1 MLEQLP
7 ELLKAFVYL
16 IPALVLHEYAHGW
29 VAYQFGDRTAKV
41 MGRLSLNPLKHI
53 DPIGTVALPLMLF
66 ITTGGRF
73 VFGAAKPVPVNFAA
87 LRNPR
92 RDMILVGLA
101 GPLANFLFAAAL
113 VAVWRFLPS
122 SEFLG
127 FRFENFIF
135 VNVFLGAFNLVPIP
149 PLDGSRVVM
158 GLLPLPAARA
168 YAAIEPYGFIII
180 LLLLPLGVL
189 DLFVWPFVQLLLR
202 LFTAFH

>member
-1 MLEQLP
+1 MLPQLV
-7 ELLKAFVYL
+7 ELLRSFVYL
-16 IPALVLHEYAHGW
+16 IPALVFHEFAHGW
-29 VAYQFGDRTAKV
+29 VAYKLGDRTAQS

-53 DPIGTVALPLMLF
+53 DPIGTIAMPLVLF
-66 ITTGGRF
+66 LSTGGRF

-92 RDMILVGLA
+92 RDMVLVGLA
-101 GPLANFLFAAAL
+101 GPLANFLFAFVL
-113 VAVWRFLPS
+113 VLVWKFLPS

-158 GLLPLPAARA
+158 GLLPYAQARS
-168 YAAIEPYGFIII
+168 YAMLEPFGFIIVLA
-180 LLLLPLGVL
+180 LLWVGLLDAV
-189 DLFVWPFVQLLLR
+189 VWPFVQLVLSLLMI
-202 LFTAFH
+202 FH

>member
-1 MLEQLP
+1 MLEQVP
-7 ELLKAFVYL
+7 ALLKSFVYL

-29 VAYQFGDRTAKV
+29 VAYQSGDRTAKA

-92 RDMILVGLA
+92 RDMVLVGLA
-101 GPLANFLFAAAL
+101 GPLANFIFAAVL

-158 GLLPLPAARA
+158 GLLPFPAARA

-189 DLFVWPFVQLLLR
+189 DLVVWPFVELLLR
-202 LFTAFH
+202 LFSAFH